1 MLLKVTAA
9 ADHWEQTWCPQL
21 ERGIPPGIV
30 AIGLSAN
37 RRTRKIM
44 LALADGPLAANDLQA
59 RLPEVRRTT
68 LRRRL
73 SNLILE
79 GLLERHQVRHSQLY
93 ELTARAR
100 HLAIVAMLAG
110 RWEWQ
115 WFRPTDAA
123 PASDLIDLLHMLA
136 PIAEVSTP
144 TAGVCQLHL
153 ETDGAVAPDVY
164 LAALDGRILAL
175 TEAPA
180 NPPEAVGRAS
190 IEAWCEAL
198 LMPNGGIRVAGNRTL
213 MLAVLNALA
222 AALRAKPPQTSTP
235 VNL

>member
-1 MLLKVTAA
+1 
-9 ADHWEQTWCPQL
+9 
-21 ERGIPPGIV
+21 
-30 AIGLSAN
+30 
-37 RRTRKIM
+37 
-44 LALADGPLAANDLQA
+44 LAANDLQA

-79 GLLERHQVRHSQLY
+79 GLLERHEVGHSQLY

-115 WFRPTDAA
+115 WFRPADAV
-123 PASDLIDLLHMLA
+123 PARDFIDLVHVLA
-136 PIAEVSTP
+136 PVAEVSTP
-144 TAGVCQLHL
+144 TAGVCQFHL

-198 LMPNGGIRVAGNRTL
+198 LMPNGGIRVAGNHTL
-213 MLAVLNALA
+213 MLAVISALA
-222 AALRAKPPQTSTP
+222 ATLRAKPPQTSTHGES
-235 VNL
+235 LGK